1 MELKEFDYHLPP
13 ELIAQEPLTIRD
25 ESRLMVLDRSNGTI
39 IHRHFR
45 DITGF
50 LPSDSL
56 LVMNNSKVIP
66 ARLFCRKDKT
76 GGNVEVLLTRQTAPM
91 QWEGLVRPGRRVQ
104 PGCRLIV
111 EEGVMEFEVISRG
124 TLGGRTLSVHCE
136 GDFWELLERHGHTP
150 LPPYIKKS
158 LHDPARYQTVYAS
171 IKGSVAAPTAGLHFT
186 PSLFA
191 ELKKK
196 NIDNTTVTLHIG
208 PGTFRQVKAE
218 TIEEHSMESEY
229 FTIDEAAASQID
241 AARKAGRRIFAVGT
255 TSVRTL
261 ESAHDR
267 EGVLQKKEGHTE
279 LFIYPGFKFSVV
291 QGLITNFH
299 LPRSTL
305 LMLVSAF
312 AGTDL
317 IRRAY
322 QEAIREKYRFYSLG
336 DAMLIL

>member
-13 ELIAQEPLTIRD
+13 ELIAQEPLAIRD

-50 LPSDSL
+50 LPSESL

-91 QWEGLVRPGRRVQ
+91 RWEGLVRPGRRVQ

-124 TLGGRTLSVHCE
+124 TLGGRTFSVHCE

-158 LHDPARYQTVYAS
+158 LHDPTRYQTVYAS

>member
-13 ELIAQEPLTIRD
+13 ELIAQEPLPVRD
-25 ESRLMVLDRSNGTI
+25 ESRLMVLERSKGTI
-39 IHRHFR
+39 LHRYFR
-45 DITGF
+45 DITGY

-111 EEGVMEFEVISRG
+111 EEGVLEFEVISRG
-124 TLGGRTLSVHCE
+124 ALGGRTLSVHCE

-158 LHDPARYQTVYAS
+158 LDDPTRYQTVYAS
-171 IKGSVAAPTAGLHFT
+171 IRGSVAAPTAGLHFT
-186 PSLFA
+186 PPLFA

-196 NIDNTTVTLHIG
+196 GIDTASVTLHIG
-208 PGTFRQVKAE
+208 PGTFRQVKNE
-218 TIEEHSMESEY
+218 RIEEHSMESEY
-229 FTIDEAAASQID
+229 FVIDEATVSRID
-241 AARKAGRRIFAVGT
+241 EAGKAGRRIFAVGT

-261 ESAHDR
+261 ESAYDR
-267 EGVLQKKEGHTE
+267 KGCLQRKEGFTE
-279 LFIYPGFKFSVV
+279 LFIYPGFNFSVV

-312 AGTDL
+312 AGTDF

>member
-13 ELIAQEPLTIRD
+13 ELIAQEPLTTRD

-39 IHRHFR
+39 LHRHFR

-91 QWEGLVRPGRRVQ
+91 LWEGLVRPGRRVQ

-158 LHDPARYQTVYAS
+158 LLDPARYQTVYAS
-171 IKGSVAAPTAGLHFT
+171 VRGSVAAPTAGLHFT
-186 PSLFA
+186 PSLFS
-191 ELKKK
+191 ELKKR

-218 TIEEHSMESEY
+218 IIEEHSMESEY

-279 LFIYPGFKFSVV
+279 LFIYPGFRFSVV